1 MTRFRELRLQRGLSQ
16 EQLCRQYNEK
26 YNRKYT
32 TAAMSLIEHD
42 KRSPELGALLDFAD
56 FYDVSLDYLL
66 GRDLSGKA
74 TNDFSVGSQTRSWQ
88 ISEQLRNMIKGLNHM
103 QNNHTVE
110 NDKSQPYNQEKSTY
124 TNEAEENLGMLICL
138 LQQSMKMARRVE
150 KKGKGWYQY

>member
-1 MTRFRELRLQRGLSQ
+1 MTRFRELRLQRGWTQ
-16 EQLCRQYNEK
+16 KQLCELYNAK

-32 TAAMSLIEHD
+32 TSAMYLIEHG

-74 TNDFSVGSQTRSWQ
+74 VNDFSIGSKNKSWQ
-88 ISEQLRNMIKGLNHM
+88 ISEQLRNMIKGLNHIA
-103 QNNHTVE
+103 E
-110 NDKSQPYNQEKSTY
+110 NDKSQLHKKEKSTY

-138 LQQSMKMARRVE
+138 LQQSMILARRVE